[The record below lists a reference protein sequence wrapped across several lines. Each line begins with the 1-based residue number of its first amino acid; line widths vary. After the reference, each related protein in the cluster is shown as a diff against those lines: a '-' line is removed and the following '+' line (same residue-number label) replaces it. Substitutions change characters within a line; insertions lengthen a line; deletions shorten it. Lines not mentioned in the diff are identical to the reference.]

1 VDRLLFRRKEKLK
14 VDTAELEGETA
25 SLCDFLRSKLGVDI
39 TKSENKLWI
48 DSENLSSKELKRFVN
63 KFVYH
68 RNLMNKYWVELEGT
82 VVTVRKLKRSEKHK
96 KHKEKAIP
104 PSTIKHGW

>member
-1 VDRLLFRRKEKLK
+1 MDTLLFRRKRKLK
-14 VDTAELEGETA
+14 VDTAEWEGESE

-68 RNLMNKYWVELEGT
+68 RNLMNKYWVELEGD
-82 VVTVRKLKRSEKHK
+82 VVKVKRLKRSEKHK
-96 KHKEKAIP
+96 NHKEKDIL